1 MWKSKLFE
9 CWTTSILGLLVTVAF
24 NADAALGRNITVD
37 QHAAAAASG
46 TARIIRARWHRRWR
60 SMRRMAGPFPLL
72 TVTASA
78 GRRWA
83 LLQTFDIVENDLST
97 AACRRYNVALEQAR
111 LYFAISVGC
120 LRYQAVL
127 GRFRISDVP
136 SIRQLGDGLAV
147 AVVGLQ
153 NGTEW
158 NWIWCPMFEPT
169 FARGSG
175 SSMSDIGDGNS
186 LNMEKC

>member
-1 MWKSKLFE
+1 MWKSRLFE

-37 QHAAAAASG
+37 QHAAAAAG
-46 TARIIRARWHRRWR
+46 TASVIRARWHRRWR
-60 SMRRMAGPFPLL
+60 SMRRMTGPFPLL
-72 TVTASA
+72 TATASA

-111 LYFAISVGC
+111 FYFAISVGC
-120 LRYQAVL
+120 LRYQTVL
-127 GRFRISDVP
+127 GRFRIGNVP

-158 NWIWCPMFEPT
+158 NWIRCPMFEPT

-175 SSMSDIGDGNS
+175 SSMSDIGDGNP